1 MCPSQFY
8 KKCMCFLKNDR
19 NIYRKHTF
27 NKLQPYSPYRTHMK
41 FISPKLQPGGI
52 ACLTSFCHRSWSSP
66 RRPLDRPQEG
76 GPEGPE
82 AATPLREMRF
92 DGDIKQNYLYVSKR
106 KGIHV
111 RCILK
116 HSTWKT
122 YFHVVRCCWK
132 RKPNSWFLGVFLR
145 TTSSRIYRWYRCNQ
159 YPLFDTLCKWIYN
172 IIWLRPLYDMYVM
185 SIRVNRIS
193 YGTCLSLSCCEHL
206 TKTNALFL

>member
-1 MCPSQFY
+1 MIEISTENTPS
-8 KKCMCFLKNDR
+8 
-19 NIYRKHTF
+19 ISF
-27 NKLQPYSPYRTHMK
+27 NLTHPTGPTWN
-41 FISPKLQPGGI
+41 SYP
-52 ACLTSFCHRSWSSP
+52 RSCSQEALHVWH
-66 RRPLDRPQEG
+66 LFAIDHGVVQGDHWIVHQEG